1 MPRAPSLKPAL
12 LATRYVLYE
21 DGTFAFQFSSPTNP
35 SKEMAGRYKQTDGVV
50 TFDFDPVSVVPEAR
64 GSIAEDSLTVDY
76 DEVME
81 HSDFYDGVYRRE
93 R

>member
-1 MPRAPSLKPAL
+1 MPRARSLKPAL

-50 TFDFDPVSVVPEAR
+50 TFDFDPVSVATDDELAPAAPTSNLLDEIITLRKEPLDLRLTEA
-64 GSIAEDSLTVDY
+64 
-76 DEVME
+76 
-81 HSDFYDGVYRRE
+81 
-93 R
+93 